1 MPEMLRRVL
10 PVHARRFASAVL
22 LSIAAATSAAAQA
35 AAPAVELA
43 RWPSKA
49 DQVASSS
56 SFAPEGIAALNARMK
71 EAVDR
76 GEVAGL
82 AHALIR
88 GGEVVTFDMWGN
100 QSYGGPP
107 ITEQTIYRIR
117 SMTKPITGVAMM
129 QLHERGLWSPDDPIT
144 KFLPELA
151 NLRVVV
157 DPQDLSST
165 VPVVRPPT
173 VHELMTHTAGFGYGL
188 SAANAVDRA
197 YLESHPMAQPTLDAL
212 VQRTAEIPL
221 LFQPGERWNYSI
233 AVDLQGAI
241 VERLSGMPFGEYLR
255 RHIFEPL
262 GMHDTGFLVPE
273 ADRHRFATVYQRNQ
287 AGEYVVFPD
296 ASNFF
301 RQDEAESGGGG
312 LVSTLR
318 DYARFAQMLLNEGSL
333 DGAQILRP
341 ETARLMMSNH
351 IGEMQ
356 GVFGGGGFGYGGQ
369 VVTDPP
375 TERAPQPIGSFS
387 WFGIDGTWFWVDPS
401 NDLAY
406 IGMIQRR
413 GGAGQGAVN
422 FRGESPVLVYQALRP

>member
-1 MPEMLRRVL
+1 MPEMLRRFL
-10 PVHARRFASAVL
+10 PIQARSFATAVL
-22 LSIAAATSAAAQA
+22 LSAWAATSVAAQA
-35 AAPAVELA
+35 TAPSVDTA
-43 RWPSKA
+43 RWPTTA
-49 DQVASSS
+49 DQSAQVTD
-56 SFAPEGIAALNARMK
+56 FTPEGIAALNARMK

-82 AHALIR
+82 AHLLIKDGR
-88 GGEVVTFDMWGN
+88 VVTFDMWGS

-107 ITEQTIYRIR
+107 ITEETIYRIR

-129 QLHERGLWSPDDPIT
+129 QLYEKGLWSPEDPIT
-144 KFLPELA
+144 KFLPEMA

-157 DPQDLSST
+157 DPQDLSNT

-188 SAANAVDRA
+188 SPANAVDRA
-197 YLESHPMAQPTLDAL
+197 FIESHPMAQPNLDAL
-212 VQRTAEIPL
+212 VRRTAEIPL
-221 LFQPGERWNYSI
+221 LFQPGERWYYSI

-255 RHIFEPL
+255 QNIFEPL
-262 GMHDTGFLVPE
+262 GMLDTGFLVPE

-287 AGEYVVFPD
+287 AGEFVVFPD
-296 ASNFF
+296 GSNFF
-301 RQDEAESGGGG
+301 RADEAESGGGG
-312 LVSTLR
+312 LASTLH
-318 DYARFAQMLLNEGSL
+318 DYARFAQMLLNQGSL
-333 DGAQILRP
+333 DGTQILRP
-341 ETARLMMSNH
+341 ETVELMMSNH
-351 IGEMQ
+351 IGDME

-369 VVTDPP
+369 VVTEAP

-401 NDLAY
+401 NELAY
-406 IGMIQRR
+406 VGMIQRR

-422 FRGESPVLVYQALRP
+422 FRGESPVLVYQALRR